1 MTQFRKLR
9 DEFQFFDPIVFNES
23 CLEFLRKRIELANYF
38 DDTHDEDIFDY
49 IPPQK
54 TNQIFTPKKVV
65 KMMVDKL
72 EEETPGIFENQDKT
86 FADLYI
92 KSGLY
97 LTEIVKRLYDGLAE
111 QIPDKDERIKHILEH
126 QIYGFAPSEII
137 YNIARNFIFG
147 FDASAKDIDDSHVV
161 CLDTTP
167 YAMGDG
173 DFEAEC
179 NELFGKETK

>member
-1 MTQFRKLR
+1 TEETTLANFDTTISNEVFQEVTGITLTQFRKLR

-72 EEETPGIFENQDKT
+72 EEETPGIF
-86 FADLYI
+86 
-92 KSGLY
+92 
-97 LTEIVKRLYDGLAE
+97 
-111 QIPDKDERIKHILEH
+111 
-126 QIYGFAPSEII
+126 
-137 YNIARNFIFG
+137 
-147 FDASAKDIDDSHVV
+147 
-161 CLDTTP
+161 
-167 YAMGDG
+167 
-173 DFEAEC
+173 
-179 NELFGKETK
+179 